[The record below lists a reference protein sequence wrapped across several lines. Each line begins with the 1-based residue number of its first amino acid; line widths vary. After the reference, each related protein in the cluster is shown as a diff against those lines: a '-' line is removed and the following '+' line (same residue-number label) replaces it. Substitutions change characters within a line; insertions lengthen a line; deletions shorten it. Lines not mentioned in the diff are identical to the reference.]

1 MFWTEVERDVLQVS
15 GPDAFTY
22 LQSQLSNDLRPLGV
36 GDSLWSFVLEPAGR
50 IDALARVWR
59 TADDTFVL
67 DTDAGAGDALVLR
80 LQRFKIRVRADIERL
95 DWRCIA
101 VRGDAAGAVD
111 AIDGLAAWG
120 GGVDLLGPDVVP
132 PAGVA
137 EGTPDDLLAARIEA
151 SWPAMP
157 SEIESGRTIPAETGL
172 TTVAVSFTKGCYPG
186 QELVERMDSRGATA
200 PRLLKVVDVAP
211 GTQVGDPVTLDG
223 VEVGQ
228 VTSVAGSRALAFVK
242 RSARD
247 ALSG

>member
-1 MFWTEVERDVLQVS
+1 
-15 GPDAFTY
+15 
-22 LQSQLSNDLRPLGV
+22 
-36 GDSLWSFVLEPAGR
+36 
-50 IDALARVWR
+50 
-59 TADDTFVL
+59 
-67 DTDAGAGDALVLR
+67 
-80 LQRFKIRVRADIERL
+80 
-95 DWRCIA
+95 
-101 VRGDAAGAVD
+101 
-111 AIDGLAAWG
+111 
-120 GGVDLLGPDVVP
+120 
-132 PAGVA
+132 
-137 EGTPDDLLAARIEA
+137 
-151 SWPAMP
+151 MP